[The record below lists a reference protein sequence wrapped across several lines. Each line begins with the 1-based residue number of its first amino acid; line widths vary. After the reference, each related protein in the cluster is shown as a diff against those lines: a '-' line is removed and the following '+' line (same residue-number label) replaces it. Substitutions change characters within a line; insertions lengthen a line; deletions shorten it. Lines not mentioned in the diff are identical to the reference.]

1 MTSKKRQNS
10 NLINVVKGFFMN
22 NPGRSL
28 NYKQVSKQLQITNV
42 SEKYEILDAL
52 EELTR
57 QDFLEEAQR
66 GKYRLKSDTGTVI
79 GIMQINPH
87 AIGTVL
93 DENTGREINVYPRY
107 LNKALP
113 GDKVKLRLFAQK
125 KSGFLEGVVVEII
138 ERSQR
143 TIVGTIEIS
152 HAFAFL
158 VTDAK
163 IYPYDIFIP
172 LENLHGAKN
181 GQKVIVKIVEWAEKS
196 KNPLGEVVEILG
208 QAGEHNTEMH
218 AILAEFNLPNRFDDN
233 IEKAAEQIPDEIPS
247 EEYKKRRDFRDV
259 LTFTIDPAD
268 AKDFDDALSIR
279 KIDNDLWEIGVHI
292 ADVSYYVKE
301 GTVLDAEAY
310 KRATSV
316 YLVDRVVPM
325 LPEKLSNKVCSLRPN
340 EEKLCF
346 SAVFVVD
353 NEMNIKDEWFGKTI
367 IKSNRRFAYEEAQE
381 IIEKQK
387 GELAEELLTLD
398 RFAKILR
405 QQRMNKGAMAF
416 DKIEVKFK
424 LDAKGKPIGVYFKE
438 TKDSNKLIEEFM
450 LLANRKVAEFVGK
463 RKNQQAAKAF
473 VYRIHDEPN
482 PEKLRQF
489 SIFAKQWGFDI
500 KIRSQQQISNSV
512 NQMLEQIRLKP
523 ERDILENMAIR
534 AMAKAVYSSKNI
546 GHYGLAFDYYTHFTS
561 PIRRYPDLLVHRLLE
576 KYLNNEKSVH
586 ADELEIKCKHS
597 SEMEQLAADA
607 ERASIKYKQIEYM
620 SDKIGQQFE
629 GFISGMTEWGIFVQL
644 PETKAEGMI
653 PLREMADDFYIF
665 DDEKMEVFG
674 KRNKKRYKMG
684 DKVTIEVLK
693 INLEKRHLDF
703 KMISGK

>member
-1 MTSKKRQNS
+1 MASKKRQNS
-10 NLINVVKGFFMN
+10 NIINIVKGFFIN

-42 SEKYEILDAL
+42 VEKHEILQAL
-52 EELTR
+52 EELAR

-66 GKYRLKSDTGTVI
+66 GKYRLKSETGTVI

-87 AIGTVL
+87 GIGTVV
-93 DENTGREINVYPRY
+93 DENTGKEITIYPRY
-107 LNKALP
+107 LNKALS

-125 KSGFLEGVVVEII
+125 KLGFLEGVVVEII
-138 ERSQR
+138 ERSQH

-152 HAFAFL
+152 HSFAFL

-181 GQKVIVKIVEWAEKS
+181 GQKVIVKIVEWAERS

-208 QAGEHNTEMH
+208 NAGEHQTEMH
-218 AILAEFNLPNRFDDN
+218 AILAEFNLPIRFN
-233 IEKAAEQIPDEIPS
+233 EEVEKAAEEISDEIPA
-247 EEYKKRRDFRDV
+247 EEYKKRRDFRNI

-279 KIDNDLWEIGVHI
+279 KLEKDLWEIGVHI
-292 ADVSYYVKE
+292 ADVSFYVQE
-301 GTVLDAEAY
+301 GSVLDLEAY
-310 KRATSV
+310 KRATSI

-340 EEKLCF
+340 EDKLCF
-346 SAVFVVD
+346 SAVFIVD
-353 NEMNIKDEWFGKTI
+353 DNMNIKDEWFGKTI
-367 IKSNRRFAYEEAQE
+367 IKSNRRFNYDEAQE
-381 IIEKQK
+381 ILEKQE
-387 GELAEELLTLD
+387 GAFANELLTLD

-405 QQRMNKGAMAF
+405 QHRMKKGAMAF

-424 LDAKGKPIGVYFKE
+424 LDEKGKPIGVYFKE

-463 RKNQQAAKAF
+463 RKGQENAKAF
-473 VYRIHDEPN
+473 VYRIHDKPN

-489 SIFAKQWGFDI
+489 SIFAKQWGFEI
-500 KIRSQQQISNSV
+500 KTRSQQQISNSV

-534 AMAKAVYSSKNI
+534 AMAKAIYSSKNI

-561 PIRRYPDLLVHRLLE
+561 PIRRYPDLMVHRLLE
-576 KYLNNEKSVH
+576 RYLNKEKSVH
-586 ADELEIKCKHS
+586 AEQLEIKCKHS

-620 SDKIGQQFE
+620 ADKIGQRFK

-644 PETKAEGMI
+644 PDTKAEGMI
-653 PLREMADDFYIF
+653 ALRDMDDDFYIY
-665 DDEKMEVFG
+665 DEEKMEVYG
-674 KRNKKRYKMG
+674 RKYKKRYRMG
-684 DKVTIEVLK
+684 DTITIEVLK

-703 KMISGK
+703 RMIH

>member
-1 MTSKKRQNS
+1 
-10 NLINVVKGFFMN
+10 
-22 NPGRSL
+22 
-28 NYKQVSKQLQITNV
+28 
-42 SEKYEILDAL
+42 
-52 EELTR
+52 
-57 QDFLEEAQR
+57 
-66 GKYRLKSDTGTVI
+66 
-79 GIMQINPH
+79 
-87 AIGTVL
+87 
-93 DENTGREINVYPRY
+93 
-107 LNKALP
+107 
-113 GDKVKLRLFAQK
+113 
-125 KSGFLEGVVVEII
+125 
-138 ERSQR
+138 
-143 TIVGTIEIS
+143 
-152 HAFAFL
+152 
-158 VTDAK
+158 
-163 IYPYDIFIP
+163 
-172 LENLHGAKN
+172 
-181 GQKVIVKIVEWAEKS
+181 
-196 KNPLGEVVEILG
+196 
-208 QAGEHNTEMH
+208 
-218 AILAEFNLPNRFDDN
+218 
-233 IEKAAEQIPDEIPS
+233 
-247 EEYKKRRDFRDV
+247 
-259 LTFTIDPAD
+259 
-268 AKDFDDALSIR
+268 
-279 KIDNDLWEIGVHI
+279 
-292 ADVSYYVKE
+292 
-301 GTVLDAEAY
+301 
-310 KRATSV
+310 
-316 YLVDRVVPM
+316 
-325 LPEKLSNKVCSLRPN
+325 
-340 EEKLCF
+340 F

-693 INLEKRHLDF
+693 INLEKRHLDY